1 MYIKDGRMANYE
13 KLLEGNKSFYEKNVD
28 FKKLV
33 EGQKPEHVVVACSDS
48 RVAPEII
55 LNARLGELFV
65 IRSTGEVI
73 DDAALATIEY
83 GVVHLGIKS
92 IIMLAHTN
100 CGAVAEAQKLLR
112 ESEAGKLHFDERA
125 ANSKLDVMAYRIYK
139 NIAGKSNNS
148 VDSRSAALDNLMAQM
163 KILEDYEPIRDAIK
177 NGLRA
182 ISGMY
187 DISTGRVELYV

>member
-1 MYIKDGRMANYE
+1 MANYE
-13 KLLEGNKSFYEKNVD
+13 KLLEGNKSFYEKNAD
-28 FKKLV
+28 FKRLT
-33 EGQKPEHVVVACSDS
+33 EGQKPEHIVVACSDS

-55 LNARLGELFV
+55 LNAKLGELFV
-65 IRSTGEVI
+65 IRSAGEVV
-73 DDAALATIEY
+73 DEAELATIEY

-112 ESEAGKLHFDERA
+112 ESEAGKLNFDEKA
-125 ANSKLDVMAYRIYK
+125 ANSKLDIVAYKIYK

-148 VDSRSAALDNLMAQM
+148 VDSRSAALDNLMAQ
-163 KILEDYEPIRDAIK
+163 IRTIEDYEPIRDAIK
-177 NGLRA
+177 SGLKI

-187 DISTGRVELYV
+187 DITTGRVELYV

>member
-1 MYIKDGRMANYE
+1 MANYE
-13 KLLEGNKSFYEKNVD
+13 KLLEGNKSFYEKNAD

-48 RVAPEII
+48 MSAPEII

-65 IRSTGEVI
+65 IRSAGEVI

-112 ESEAGKLHFDERA
+112 ESEAGKLHFDEKS
-125 ANSKLDVMAYRIYK
+125 ANSKLDVMTYRIYK